1 MVRKARLT
9 NEPLD
14 RKVELTG
21 LRTADEPFEVG
32 FDGLVIADN
41 VDMRRQSKVTRRP
54 GFADTNF
61 TPAGT
66 IHSAWADKQLFIF
79 QDDTILKQFVSG
91 TDVRT
96 LQTGLTAGGKL
107 SAYRLQ
113 NNNVHWSNTTEAGVI
128 DPGGTSRELGL
139 VPPARSNGSATSGSL
154 GEGRYQH
161 TFTFVEA
168 DGRESGAPLS
178 VLTELPDNSGLSFTF
193 SAGLA
198 RNFYITET
206 NGTEL
211 YLAGSVVPNA
221 TSFSYTSRSP
231 LTSIALNRMNM
242 GPPAP
247 WDDIDW
253 FRATILTAVEDR
265 VEWTME
271 FDYELRDFAMGYML
285 FGEKVHVVAGLQNG
299 FYVGTENAHWWYEG
313 DSMDSLVMTQ
323 VADYGA
329 VPGTKVHIA
338 GGVVGTGESTERIP
352 LWATEKGIVM
362 GLPGGTLRNA
372 HENKVDF
379 PGGKTGTALYRSG
392 RQNHY
397 ITRVLG

>member
-1 MVRKARLT
+1 MVRKARIT

-32 FDGLVIADN
+32 FDGLVLADN
-41 VDMRRQSKVTRRP
+41 VDMRRQKKVARRP
-54 GFADTNF
+54 GRVDT
-61 TPAGT
+61 TYVPGGT

-79 QDDTILKQFVSG
+79 QEGTVLKRFVSA
-91 TDVRT
+91 TDTPT
-96 LQTGLTAGGKL
+96 LRTGLTPGGKI

-113 NNNVHWSNTTEAGVI
+113 NNRVYWSNTTETGVI
-128 DPGGTSRELGL
+128 TPGGTNRSMGIT
-139 VPPARSNGSATSGSL
+139 VPARSDGSAISGNL
-154 GEGRYQH
+154 GGGRYLYA
-161 TFTFVEA
+161 FTFVEA
-168 DGRESGAPLS
+168 DGRESGAPLPK
-178 VLTELPDNSGLSFTF
+178 LIELPENSGLSFTF

-206 NGTEL
+206 NGEEL
-211 YLAGSVVPNA
+211 YLASSTLAGE
-221 TSFSYTSRSP
+221 TSLTYRSRSP

-247 WDDIDW
+247 WSDIDW
-253 FRATILTAVEDR
+253 FRAALLWAVGDR
-265 VEWTME
+265 VEWSQPY
-271 FDYELRDFAMGYML
+271 DYELRDFAKGYML
-285 FGEKVHVVAGLQNG
+285 FGEKVHVVAGLQSG
-299 FYVGTENAHWWYEG
+299 FYVGTENAHWWYSGTNMAEL
-313 DSMDSLVMTQ
+313 DMVQ

-352 LWATEKGIVM
+352 LWATEKGIVV

-379 PGGKTGTALYRSG
+379 PGGKSGTALYRSG

>member
-1 MVRKARLT
+1 MVRKARIT

-41 VDMRRQSKVTRRP
+41 VDMRRQKKVTRRP
-54 GFADTNF
+54 GFADT
-61 TPAGT
+61 TYSPGGT

-79 QDDTILKQFVSG
+79 QEDTSLLRFRSAS
-91 TDVRT
+91 DVVT
-96 LQTGLTAGGKL
+96 LDTGLTAGGKI

-113 NNNVHWSNTTEAGVI
+113 NNHVYWSNGTETGVVE
-128 DPGGTSRELGL
+128 PGGNARSLGIN
-139 VPPARSNGSATSGSL
+139 PPARISAVVGSGGL
-154 GEGRYQH
+154 GEGRYLY
-161 TFTFVEA
+161 TFTFVES

-178 VLTELPDNSGLSFTF
+178 KLIELPENSGLSFTF

-198 RNFYITET
+198 RNFYISET
-206 NGTEL
+206 NGEEL
-211 YLAGSVVPNA
+211 YLAGSTLPSA
-221 TSFSYTSRSP
+221 TVFSYTARSP
-231 LTSIALNRMNM
+231 LTSIALDRMNM

-253 FRATILTAVEDR
+253 FRAALLWAVGDR
-265 VEWTME
+265 VEWSQPY
-271 FDYELRDFAMGYML
+271 DYELRDFAKGYML
-285 FGEKVHVVAGLQNG
+285 FGEKVHVVAGLQGG
-299 FYVGTENAHWWYEG
+299 FYVGTENAHWWYSG
-313 DSMDSLVMTQ
+313 ADMQNLDMVQ

-352 LWATEKGIVM
+352 LWATKKGIVV

>member
-54 GFADTNF
+54 GFADTAYV
-61 TPAGT
+61 PAAT

-79 QDDTILKQFVSG
+79 QEGTSLKRFRSA
-91 TDVRT
+91 TDVVT
-96 LQTGLTAGGKL
+96 LRSGLTAGGKI

-113 NNNVHWSNTTEAGVI
+113 NNHVHWSNTTETGVI
-128 DPGGTSRELGL
+128 DPGGSARELGIT
-139 VPPARSNGSATSGSL
+139 PPAREAGSVVSGEL
-154 GEGRYQH
+154 GEGRYLYS
-161 TFTFVEA
+161 FTFVEG

-178 VLTELPDNSGLSFTF
+178 TLREVPENSGLSFTF

-198 RNFYITET
+198 RNFYITEE
-206 NGTEL
+206 NGEEL
-211 YLAGSVVPNA
+211 YLAATVLAGE
-221 TSFSYTSRSP
+221 TSFTYRSRSP

-253 FRATILTAVEDR
+253 FRATLLTAVEDR

-271 FDYELRDFAMGYML
+271 FDYELRDIAMGYML

-299 FYVGTENAHWWYEG
+299 FYVGTESAHWWYEG
-313 DSMDSLVMTQ
+313 DNMNNLVMVQ

-329 VPGTKVHIA
+329 IPGTKVHIA

-379 PGGKTGTALYRSG
+379 PGGKSGTALYRSG

-397 ITRVLG
+397 ITRILG

>member
-1 MVRKARLT
+1 MVRKARIT

-41 VDMRRQSKVTRRP
+41 VDMRRKSKVTRRP
-54 GFADTNF
+54 GFADT
-61 TPAGT
+61 TYVPGGI

-79 QDDTILKQFVSG
+79 QEGTTLKRFNSATNVV
-91 TDVRT
+91 DLR
-96 LQTGLTAGGKL
+96 TGLTAGGKI

-113 NNNVHWSNTTEAGVI
+113 NNHVYWSNTTELGVI
-128 DPGGTSRELGL
+128 DPGGTDRSMGIT
-139 VPPARSNGSATSGSL
+139 VPARQDGSAISGNL
-154 GEGRYQH
+154 GGGRYQYS
-161 TFTFVEA
+161 FTFVES

-178 VLTELPDNSGLSFTF
+178 KLIELPENSGLSFTF

-198 RNFYITET
+198 RNFYISET
-206 NGTEL
+206 NGEEL
-211 YLAGSVVPNA
+211 YLAATVLAGE
-221 TSFSYTSRSP
+221 TSFTYRSRSP

-247 WDDIDW
+247 WCDIDW
-253 FRATILTAVEDR
+253 FRAALRWAVEDR
-265 VEWTME
+265 VEWSQPY
-271 FDYELRDFAMGYML
+271 DYELRDFAKGYML
-285 FGEKVHVVAGLQNG
+285 FGKKVHVVAGLQGG
-299 FYVGTENAHWWYEG
+299 FYVGTENAHWWYSGTNMAEL
-313 DSMDSLVMTQ
+313 DMVQ

-352 LWATEKGIVM
+352 LWATEKGIVV